1 MTDPSTHVLFSG
13 DWHAGTEHARRTIDL
28 AAAMGIERVVQ
39 VGDFGYWPRFEK
51 GREFLELTSQHAISR
66 GVSIWFCDG
75 NHEDHD
81 ALPHDDGGDPVELAP
96 SIRWV
101 PRGTVVEWHGRRILF
116 FGGAV
121 SVDQDSRI
129 NGWTWFANE
138 VPSPSAW
145 QRAQDAGQVDVVVAH
160 DTVPEMPVQGLP
172 TLAIPWSARR
182 RASDHRKKLR
192 SLCQELSPS
201 WWIHGHWHDR
211 SSARLWGTR
220 FESLGHDRGPFEST
234 HLTLDLSTLE
244 PVLPESGSNG

>member
-1 MTDPSTHVLFSG
+1 MTDLSTQVLFSG
-13 DWHAGTEHARRTIDL
+13 DWHAGVDHARRTIDL
-28 AAAMGIERVVQ
+28 AVERGIRRIVQ

-51 GREFLELTSQHAISR
+51 GQEFLQLTSQHATRS

-81 ALPHDDGGDPVELAP
+81 ALPHDDEVDPVELAP

-101 PRGTVVEWHGRRILF
+101 PRGSVVEWDRRRILF

-129 NGWTWFANE
+129 SGWTWFADE
-138 VPSPSAW
+138 IPSPKAW
-145 QRAQDAGQVDVVVAH
+145 QRARNAGEVDVVVAH

-172 TLAIPWSARR
+172 TFAVPWSARR
-182 RASDHRKKLR
+182 RASEHRKKLR
-192 SLCQELSPS
+192 SLSQALSPA
-201 WWIHGHWHDR
+201 WWIHGHWHHR

-220 FESLGHDRGPFEST
+220 FESLGHDRGPFDST
-234 HLTLDLSTLE
+234 FLILDLETLT
-244 PVLPESGSNG
+244 PA